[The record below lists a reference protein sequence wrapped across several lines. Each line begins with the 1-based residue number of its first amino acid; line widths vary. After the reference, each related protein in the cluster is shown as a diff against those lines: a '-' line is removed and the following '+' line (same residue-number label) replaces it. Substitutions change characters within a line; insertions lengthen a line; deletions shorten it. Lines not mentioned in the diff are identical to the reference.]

1 MVMKKRYPPDSRTYA
16 IMAKPIG
23 ASCNLSCRYCYYL
36 EKQDLMAQ
44 QTKLMS
50 DVVLKA
56 YIRQNFAIHGNN
68 AVVEFAWHGGE
79 PTLAPLD
86 FYIQAL
92 NYQNQYGPGRIIRNT
107 LQTNATL
114 LTDAWCAFFAAN
126 HFLIGVSID
135 GHADLHNRYRKNR
148 FGNTF
153 EQTMAGIKLLQKHG
167 VAYNT
172 LTTVNAINSHH
183 PEDVYLFLRELT
195 DYMQFLPVVE
205 CLPASYE
212 NASGQRFA
220 MPAGLHSPSMMH
232 PVTDFSVT
240 AKDYGAFLCTV
251 FDLWR
256 KLDLGEKY
264 VQIIESTLA
273 NLNNHPAGVC
283 VHEALCGH
291 AGVLE
296 MNGDLF
302 CCDRYAFEAYKLGNI
317 LETPLADLMEKNRSF
332 GMHKTLGLPDECL
345 DCDHI
350 RLCFGG
356 CPKDRFLL
364 SRDNQKGKNYLCE
377 GYRQFFK
384 HIKKHSGDQSIPL
397 IF

>member
-1 MVMKKRYPPDSRTYA
+1 MKNVSPPDSRTYA

-36 EKQDLMAQ
+36 EKQDQMAQ
-44 QTKLMS
+44 STKLMS
-50 DVVLKA
+50 NVVLEA
-56 YIRQNFAIHGNN
+56 YIRQNLAIHGNN

-79 PTLAPLD
+79 PTLVPLD

-92 NYQNQYGPGRIIRNT
+92 NYQNQYGSGRIIHNT

-114 LTDAWCAFFAAN
+114 LTDVWCEFFAVN

-135 GHADLHNRYRKNR
+135 GHASLHNSYRKSH
-148 FGNTF
+148 FGDTF

-167 VAYNT
+167 VTYNT
-172 LTTVNAINSHH
+172 LTTVNAINSHY

-205 CLPASYE
+205 CLPPSYE
-212 NASGQRFA
+212 SSSGQRFA
-220 MPAGLHSPSMMH
+220 MPAGIHSPIMKH
-232 PVTDFSVT
+232 PLTDFSVN
-240 AKDYGAFLCTV
+240 AMDYGDFLCTI
-251 FDLWR
+251 FDLWQ
-256 KLDLGEKY
+256 KMDLGEKY

-291 AGVLE
+291 AGVVE
-296 MNGDLF
+296 MNGDLYS
-302 CCDRYAFEAYKLGNI
+302 CDRYAFEAYKLGNI
-317 LETPLADLMEKNRSF
+317 LDTPLSDLMEKNRLF

-345 DCDHI
+345 DCDYI

-356 CPKDRFLL
+356 CPKDRLL
-364 SRDNQKGKNYLCE
+364 ISKNGQNGKNYLCE
-377 GYRQFFK
+377 GYQHFFE
-384 HIKKHSGDQSIPL
+384 HIKKSL
-397 IF
+397 R

>member
-1 MVMKKRYPPDSRTYA
+1 MVMKNVSPPDSRTYA

-36 EKQDLMAQ
+36 EKQDQMAQ
-44 QTKLMS
+44 STKLMS
-50 DVVLKA
+50 NVVLEA
-56 YIRQNFAIHGNN
+56 YIRQNLAIHGNN

-79 PTLAPLD
+79 PTLVPLD

-92 NYQNQYGPGRIIRNT
+92 NYQNQYGSGRIIHNT

-114 LTDAWCAFFAAN
+114 LTDVWCEFFAVN

-135 GHADLHNRYRKNR
+135 GHASLHNSYRKSH
-148 FGNTF
+148 FGDTF

-167 VAYNT
+167 VTYNT
-172 LTTVNAINSHH
+172 LTTVNAINSHY

-205 CLPASYE
+205 CLPPSYE
-212 NASGQRFA
+212 SSSGQRFA
-220 MPAGLHSPSMMH
+220 MPAGIHSPIMKH
-232 PVTDFSVT
+232 PLTDFSVN
-240 AKDYGAFLCTV
+240 AMDYGDFLCTI
-251 FDLWR
+251 FDLWQ
-256 KLDLGEKY
+256 KMDLGEKY

-291 AGVLE
+291 AGVVE
-296 MNGDLF
+296 MNGDLYS
-302 CCDRYAFEAYKLGNI
+302 CDRYAFEAYKLGNI
-317 LETPLADLMEKNRSF
+317 LDTPLSDLMEKNRLF

-345 DCDHI
+345 DCDYI

-356 CPKDRFLL
+356 CPKDRLL
-364 SRDNQKGKNYLCE
+364 ISKNGQNGKNYLCE
-377 GYRQFFK
+377 GYQHFFE
-384 HIKKHSGDQSIPL
+384 HIKKSL
-397 IF
+397 R